1 MKFTPQHDQM
11 DCGPACLSMIARE
24 YGRKYSLKYLRENSF
39 LTREGVSLLGISE
52 GAKTIGLESFA
63 GKMNREHLKKEARL
77 PCIIHWNQN
86 HFVVLYKIYN
96 KYKFFPFLKERW
108 KYKIADP
115 AHGLITL
122 NEDTF
127 FKSWTSE
134 NEEGLILFL
143 HPTEEF
149 YTKALPKDDS
159 LSLRYLLKY
168 LHPFKSQLLQ
178 LLLGLLI
185 GSLFTLL
192 FPFITQALV
201 DKGVVNKNIDII
213 FVLLLAQLTM
223 YFGNATIDIVRN
235 WIFLYIGTRINIT
248 IISDFL
254 KKILRLPVKF
264 FDTKMTG
271 DFNQRI
277 GDHERIEHF
286 LTSQSLLTFFSLIN
300 LSVFFFVLLLYNLKI
315 LLIYCFLTAIA
326 VTWAFLFFRRRKIL
340 DYYRFQ
346 RRSENQDSI
355 YEIIGG
361 MQEIKLNN
369 FEDYKRNE
377 WEKNQIKLFKVNLR
391 ILRLDQLQLNGFDFI
406 NHLKNILVTFV
417 AAREVIFGHIS
428 IGAMLS
434 ISYIIGQMNSPID
447 QLINFFRSLQDAK
460 LSLERLNEVQNHETE
475 EKPEHIKLNFLE
487 ENTPYLSKRGIIID
501 NLSFQYE
508 GPNSQYI
515 LKNINL
521 HIEEG
526 KTMAIVGASG
536 SGKTTLMKL
545 LLKFYDPIAGT
556 IYVNQHKLSN
566 ISASNWRRNCGT
578 VMQDGYIF
586 SDTIERNIATDD
598 ENINKDKF
606 VSAAITA
613 NIIDFLNEL
622 PLGVKTKVG
631 ASGNGIS
638 GGQKQRI
645 LIARAVYKNPH
656 YILFDEAT
664 SALDAENEKIIHENL
679 QEFFTGK
686 TVVIIAHRLSTV
698 KNADKIV
705 VLKHGEI
712 TEMGNHATLVEKRG
726 DYFNLVKNQLE
737 LGN

>member
-1 MKFTPQHDQM
+1 MKLIPQHDQM
-11 DCGPACLSMIARE
+11 DCGPACLAMIARA
-24 YGRKYSLKYLRENSF
+24 YGKKYSLNFLRENTF

-52 GAKTIGLESFA
+52 GAKKIGLESFA
-63 GKMNREHLKKEARL
+63 GKMHADYFKQNASL

-86 HFVVLYKIYN
+86 HFVVLHKIRNKN
-96 KYKFFPFLKERW
+96 KYIPFSKERW
-108 KYKIADP
+108 VFKLADP
-115 AHGLITL
+115 AHGLISV
-122 NEDTF
+122 NEDAF
-127 FKSWTSE
+127 LKGWASE
-134 NEEGLILFL
+134 NQEGAVLFL
-143 HPTEEF
+143 SPTEEF
-149 YTKALPKDDS
+149 YNQEVPKDDS
-159 LSLRYLLKY
+159 LSLGYLLNY
-168 LHPFKSQLLQ
+168 LKPYKSQLLQ
-178 LLLGLLI
+178 LFLGLLI
-185 GSLFTLL
+185 GSFFTLL
-192 FPFITQALV
+192 LPFLTQALV
-201 DKGVVNKNIDII
+201 DKGVVNKNMNII
-213 FVLLLAQLTM
+213 FVLLLAQITM
-223 YFGNATIDIVRN
+223 YLGNATIEIVRN
-235 WIFLYIGTRINIT
+235 WIFLYIGTRVNIT

-254 KKILRLPVKF
+254 KKLLHLPVKF
-264 FDTKMTG
+264 FDTKMRG

-300 LSVFFFVLLLYNLKI
+300 LSVFLLVLLMYNFKI
-315 LLIYCFLTAIA
+315 LLIYCFFTTLAIS
-326 VTWAFLFFRRRKIL
+326 WAFIFLKKRKVL

-355 YEIIGG
+355 YEIIDG

-369 FEDYKRNE
+369 LENHKRDE
-377 WEKNQIKLFKVNLR
+377 WEINQVKLFKINLR

-406 NHLKNILVTFV
+406 NHLKNIFVTFL
-417 AAREVIFGHIS
+417 AANEVVSNHIS

-434 ISYIIGQMNSPID
+434 ISYIIGQMNSPIN
-447 QLINFFRSLQDAK
+447 QLISFFRSLQDAK
-460 LSLERLNEVQNHETE
+460 LSLERLHEVQNHETE
-475 EKPEHIKLNFLE
+475 EKSEQLHPNFAK
-487 ENTPYLSKRGIIID
+487 ENNTNLPKKGIIIK

-526 KTMAIVGASG
+526 KTLAIVGASG
-536 SGKTTLMKL
+536 SGKTTLMKI
-545 LLKFYDPIAGT
+545 LLKFYDPVGGT
-556 IYVNQHKLSN
+556 IHVNQHKLSD
-566 ISASNWRRNCGT
+566 ISASSWRRNCGT

-586 SDTIERNIATDD
+586 SDTIERNVATDD
-598 ENINKDKF
+598 ENVDKDKF
-606 VSAAITA
+606 ISAVTAA

-622 PLGVKTKVG
+622 PLGVKTKIG

-645 LIARAVYKNPH
+645 LIARAIYKNPH

-679 QEFFTGK
+679 QGFFAGK

-712 TEMGNHATLVEKRG
+712 VEEGNHTTLVQKKG

>member
-1 MKFTPQHDQM
+1 MKFIPQHDQM
-11 DCGPACLSMIARE
+11 DCGPACLAMIARKH
-24 YGRKYSLKYLRENSF
+24 GKKYPLKYLRENTF
-39 LTREGVSLLGISE
+39 LTREGVSFLGISE
-52 GAKTIGLESFA
+52 GASKIGLESFA
-63 GKMNREHLKKEARL
+63 GKMEARHLNQNAQL

-96 KYKFFPFLKERW
+96 RNRFVPFTKEKLKF
-108 KYKIADP
+108 KIADP
-115 AHGLITL
+115 AHGLISV
-122 NEDTF
+122 NEDVF
-127 FKSWTSE
+127 LKSWGSE
-134 NEEGLILFL
+134 NNEGVALFL
-143 HPTEEF
+143 NPTEEF
-149 YTKALPKDDS
+149 YTKKAPKDET
-159 LSLRYLLKY
+159 LKLGYILKY
-168 LHPFKSQLLQ
+168 LKPFKKQLVQLFLG
-178 LLLGLLI
+178 LLLG
-185 GSLFTLL
+185 SVFTLIL
-192 FPFITQALV
+192 PFLTQALV
-201 DKGVVNKNIDII
+201 DKGVMNKNIDFIYI
-213 FVLLLAQLTM
+213 LLLAQLTV
-223 YFGNATIDIVRN
+223 YLGNVTIEIVRN
-235 WIFLYIGTRINIT
+235 WIFLYIGTRINLT

-254 KKILRLPVKF
+254 KKLFKLPVKF

-277 GDHERIEHF
+277 GDHEKIEHF

-300 LSVFFFVLLLYNLKI
+300 LSVFLIVLFMYDYKI
-315 LLIYCFLTAIA
+315 LLYYCLFTFLAIA
-326 VTWAFLFFRRRKIL
+326 WAFLFLKKRKML
-340 DYYRFQ
+340 DYHRFQ
-346 RRSENQDSI
+346 IRSVNQDSI

-369 FEDYKRNE
+369 FEEYKRSE
-377 WEKNQIKLFKVNLR
+377 WETNQIKLFKLNLR
-391 ILRLDQLQLNGFDFI
+391 ILKLDQLQLNGFDFI
-406 NHLKNILVTFV
+406 NHVKNIFVTFI
-417 AAREVIFGHIS
+417 AAREVVGGNIS

-434 ISYIIGQMNSPID
+434 ISYIIGQMNSPVN

-460 LSLERLNEVQNHETE
+460 LSLERLNEVQDHETE
-475 EKPEHIKLNFLE
+475 DRPDQVNLDSTKNSSGPNV
-487 ENTPYLSKRGIIID
+487 KRGIHIE

-526 KTMAIVGASG
+526 KTLAIVGASG
-536 SGKTTLMKL
+536 SGKTTLMKI
-545 LLKFYDPIAGT
+545 LLKFYDPVEGNIFVNGTNLNKIAAG
-556 IYVNQHKLSN
+556 
-566 ISASNWRRNCGT
+566 NWRRNCGT

-598 ENINKDKF
+598 EDVSKEKF
-606 VSAAITA
+606 MHAANTA
-613 NIIDFLNEL
+613 NIIDFLNEI
-622 PLGVKTKVG
+622 PLGIKTKVG

-664 SALDAENEKIIHENL
+664 SALDSENEKIIHDNL
-679 QEFFTGK
+679 QHFFKEK

-698 KNADKIV
+698 KNADKII

-712 TEMGNHATLVEKRG
+712 SETGNHASLVEKKG